1 MTAEL
6 ISVQNREGHSPVRT
20 WRYECGHEYQG
31 ILLTPPKE
39 CTACRQ
45 ARYTRETEEAALG
58 RVAVLNARRAV
69 EEANRAHDYG
79 KRHLICE
86 RCFLS
91 RQVDAYALT
100 EAHADMFAPKPVRG
114 FQK

>member
-1 MTAEL
+1 MTPEL
-6 ISVQNREGHSPVRT
+6 VSVQDREGHSPVRVY
-20 WRYECGHEYQG
+20 RYECDHEHSTA
-31 ILLTPPKE
+31 LLTPPRE
-39 CTACRQ
+39 CPDCRQ
-45 ARYTRETEEAALG
+45 ERYTRETEAGALG